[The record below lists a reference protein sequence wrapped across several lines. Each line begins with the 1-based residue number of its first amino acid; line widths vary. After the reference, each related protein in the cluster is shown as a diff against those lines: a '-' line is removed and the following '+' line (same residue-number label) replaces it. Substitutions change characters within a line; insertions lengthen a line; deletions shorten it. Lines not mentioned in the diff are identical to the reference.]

1 MRRDE
6 KARRSWLLH
15 HLETSNWAE
24 AELLVVSAAEQEQ
37 LTQARETKEREA
49 AQQAQQTQAQQVQE
63 AQQAQALE
71 NEAWQAAADAEA
83 SEDAPASPRLRAGRI
98 RPHRQATI
106 PDSLREQVDT
116 PNTCRGMVKAP
127 WPSQQPTRPPTALE
141 AHPLARGCPLGP
153 RGAPSPRGCRKEATA
168 TLWAPTQDDRSH
180 RPLATQVPARAS
192 VPD

>member
-15 HLETSNWAE
+15 HLETGNWAE

-116 PNTCRGMVKAP
+116 PNTCRGMVKSTLALAAAHTATHRFKGP
-127 WPSQQPTRPPTALE
+127 PAYSGLPSGPKKSAL
-141 AHPLARGCPLGP
+141 AAWMPKRGCGDALAAYP
-153 RGAPSPRGCRKEATA
+153 R
-168 TLWAPTQDDRSH
+168 
-180 RPLATQVPARAS
+180 
-192 VPD
+192 